1 MENNKKLY
9 RSTKNRMLGGVCGGF
24 AEYLGLDVTIVRL
37 LYLILSIFT
46 ACFPGLILYILC
58 LFVMPNEP
66 GYTDVRSTEGKP
78 EYTDVKPEPR
88 QADNDY
94 TDV

>member
-66 GYTDVRSTEGKP
+66 GFS
-78 EYTDVKPEPR
+78 DVKPETR
-88 QADNDY
+88 SNDGDY

>member
-1 MENNKKLY
+1 MDNNKKLY

-66 GYTDVRSTEGKP
+66 GFS
-78 EYTDVKPEPR
+78 DVKPETR
-88 QADNDY
+88 SNDGDY

>member
-1 MENNKKLY
+1 MDNNKKLY

-66 GYTDVRSTEGKP
+66 GYGNTRP
-78 EYTDVKPEPR
+78 EAKN
-88 QADNDY
+88 AGGDY